1 MRQPNSSPI
10 LHSTTYYAAY
20 QTSPSTWQHLAC
32 YGCCDLYR
40 KPNRVVARGGSAAEA
55 AAAAAASPLSHTH
68 RVGPLRESLGSPAVT
83 TSSRHALIA
92 SLKPCLFWV
101 SEKRRLF
108 GCSKMYIYFSYH
120 LSLAESIVHVCVSVM

>member
-1 MRQPNSSPI
+1 M
-10 LHSTTYYAAY
+10 
-20 QTSPSTWQHLAC
+20 
-32 YGCCDLYR
+32 
-40 KPNRVVARGGSAAEA
+40 VARGGSAAEA